1 MTLLVTGFNGKVGYE
16 VAQKLKAKQI
26 PMKCAVRNVER
37 AREQH
42 GSEFDFVALDF
53 SKPVTFT
60 KALEGVNGIFLMYP
74 PGDRI
79 EFEAFLSQA
88 KRKGVSHIV
97 YLSVKDVQFMPFIH
111 HFKNEKLIKK
121 AGVPYT
127 FLRAGY
133 FMQNLNDFLYKELKE
148 RKRIFVPAGK
158 GRTSFVDARDIA
170 EVAAIALS
178 SPAEHRNKN
187 YVITGNEALDFYEVV
202 RIMSEVIGRKIEYS
216 NPSVKEFKNYMT
228 SLISDE
234 NFINVVV
241 GIHIPTK
248 LGLAKGIKDDF
259 EKVTG
264 RKPTNIREFIED
276 YQEVWL

>member
-1 MTLLVTGFNGKVGYE
+1 MTILVTGFNGKVGYE
-16 VAQKLKAKQI
+16 VAERLKEKQV

-37 AREQH
+37 ARERH
-42 GSEFDFVALDF
+42 VSEFDFVALDF
-53 SKPVTFT
+53 SKPDTFDE
-60 KALEGVNGIFLMYP
+60 ALEGVNGIFLMYP

-79 EFEAFLSQA
+79 EFDAFVTQA
-88 KRKGVSHIV
+88 KKKGVCHIV

-121 AGVPYT
+121 SGITYT

-158 GRTSFVDARDIA
+158 GKTSFVDARDIA
-170 EVAAIALS
+170 EVAAIALGR
-178 SPAEHRNKN
+178 PEEHANEK
-187 YVITGNEALDFYEVV
+187 YVITGDEALDFYEVAT
-202 RIMSEVIGRKIEYS
+202 IMSEVLGTKIAYS
-216 NPSVKEFKNYMT
+216 NPTVKEFKNYMI
-228 SLISDE
+228 SSDSDE
-234 NFINVVV
+234 SFINVVA

-264 RKPTNIREFIED
+264 RKPSSIRKYIED
-276 YQEVWL
+276 YKEVWL

>member
-1 MTLLVTGFNGKVGYE
+1 MTILVTGFNGKVGYE
-16 VAQKLKAKQI
+16 VAVKLKERQI
-26 PMKCAVRNVER
+26 PFKCAVRNVER
-37 AREQH
+37 ARERH

-53 SKPVTFT
+53 SKPETFG
-60 KALEGVNGIFLMYP
+60 KALEGINGIFLMYP

-79 EFEAFLSQA
+79 EFEAFITQA
-88 KRKGVSHIV
+88 KKQGVSHIV

-121 AGVPYT
+121 AGISYT

-158 GRTSFVDARDIA
+158 GKTSFVDARDIA
-170 EVAAIALS
+170 EVAVIALS
-178 SPAEHRNKN
+178 NPAGHRNKN
-187 YVITGNEALDFYEVV
+187 YVITGNEALDFYEVA
-202 RIMSEVIGRKIEYS
+202 RIMSEVMNTKVEYT
-216 NPSVKEFKNYMT
+216 NPSVKEFKDYM
-228 SLISDE
+228 ISTGNDE
-234 NFINVVV
+234 SFINVVA

-264 RKPTNIREFIED
+264 REPSSIRKYIED
-276 YQEVWL
+276 YKEVWL

>member
-1 MTLLVTGFNGKVGYE
+1 MTILVTGFNGKVGYE
-16 VAQKLKAKQI
+16 VGVKLKEMQI
-26 PMKCAVRNVER
+26 PFKCAVRNVEL
-37 AREQH
+37 ARERY

-53 SKPVTFT
+53 SKPETFG
-60 KALEGVNGIFLMYP
+60 KALEGIHEVFLMYP

-79 EFEAFLSQA
+79 EFEAFITQA
-88 KRKGVSHIV
+88 KQKGVSHIV

-121 AGVPYT
+121 AGISYT

-158 GRTSFVDARDIA
+158 GKTSFVDARDIA
-170 EVAAIALS
+170 EVAVIALS
-178 SPAEHRNKN
+178 NPAGHRNKHH
-187 YVITGNEALDFYEVV
+187 VITGNEALDFYEVA
-202 RIMSEVIGRKIEYS
+202 RIMSEVMDMKVDYS
-216 NPSVKEFKNYMT
+216 NPSVKEFKDYM
-228 SLISDE
+228 ISKGNDE
-234 NFINVVV
+234 SFINVVA

-264 RKPTNIREFIED
+264 RKPSSIRKYIED
-276 YQEVWL
+276 YKEVWL